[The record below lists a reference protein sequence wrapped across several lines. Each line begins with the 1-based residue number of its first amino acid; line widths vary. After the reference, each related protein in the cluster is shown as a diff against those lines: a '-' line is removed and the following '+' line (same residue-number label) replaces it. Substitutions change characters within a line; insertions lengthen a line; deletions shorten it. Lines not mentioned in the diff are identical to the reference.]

1 MAPWSRSHVSALD
14 HREVNADMSVFATHP
29 LVGTGLPM
37 WMPSGAAIRHELQR
51 LAEEI
56 ARHNGCQPVYSP
68 VLAKRALFER
78 SGHWAKFKDDIFP
91 PMQLGGDE
99 LVLRPANCPHHA
111 MIYASQHY
119 SYRQLPIRLHE
130 LAPMFRAERS
140 GVLAGLSRV
149 RQINLDDT
157 HVFCRPDQLIS
168 ELARALRAALDAQR
182 IMGLPVDYVRLS
194 RGAPTSDGYLGTA
207 DQWKDAEQALRTAAQ
222 QVLAASAPP
231 VVEAAGEAAFYGPKL
246 DLQTRSFGDREESI
260 ATVQVDFNLPQRFDL
275 TYTAS
280 DGNPDRVVMV
290 HSGTVGSMER
300 VTAMLLAHYRGRL
313 PLWLAPIQICL
324 LPVGPDQD
332 SDAREVHDDLTA
344 AGLRVRLDT
353 EKSLAARI
361 RDSRSRRDGVIAVIG
376 PKEAAAAM
384 VHITDPAAQFSGPIS
399 RSRFL
404 AITSHAYSQR
414 VHQIQ
419 WHAHPCL
426 PITSGGA
433 GSHPNWSDLHT

>member
-1 MAPWSRSHVSALD
+1 MASRSQSHVRAGD

-56 ARHNGCQPVYSP
+56 ARRNGCQPVYSP
-68 VLAKRALFER
+68 VLARRALFER

-91 PMQLGGDE
+91 PIQLGDDE

-140 GVLAGLSRV
+140 GVLAGLNRV

-168 ELARALRAALDAQR
+168 EISRALRAALDAQHL
-182 IMGLPVDYVRLS
+182 MGLPVDYVRLS
-194 RGAPTSDGYLGTA
+194 RGVPSSDSYLGTA
-207 DQWKDAEQALRTAAQ
+207 DQWQDAEDALRTAAR
-222 QVLAASAPP
+222 QVLAADAPP

-246 DLQTRSFGDREESI
+246 DLQTRSFGVREESI

-280 DGNPDRVVMV
+280 DGNTARVVMV
-290 HSGTVGSMER
+290 HCGTVGSMER
-300 VTAMLLAHYRGRL
+300 VTARLLEHYRGRL

-324 LPVGPDQD
+324 LPVGPEQD
-332 SDAREVHDDLTA
+332 SDAHRLHCDLTA
-344 AGLRVRLDT
+344 AGLRVRLDS
-353 EKSLAARI
+353 EKSLPARI
-361 RDSRSRRDGVIAVIG
+361 RDSRSRRDSVIAVIG
-376 PKEAAAAM
+376 PKEAATAM
-384 VHITDPAAQFSGPIS
+384 VHVTDPAAQFSGPIS
-399 RSRFL
+399 RSSFL
-404 AITSHAYSQR
+404 AITRHAYSQR
-414 VHQIQ
+414 VHPIQ
-419 WHAHPCL
+419 WHAH
-426 PITSGGA
+426 SGPPT
-433 GSHPNWSDLHT
+433 GSSSARS

>member
-1 MAPWSRSHVSALD
+1 MASPSQSHVSALD

-29 LVGTGLPM
+29 LVGAGLPM
-37 WMPSGAAIRHELQR
+37 WMPGGAAIRHELQR

-56 ARHNGCQPVYSP
+56 ARRNGCQPVYSP
-68 VLAKRALFER
+68 VLAKRALFEQ

-140 GVLAGLSRV
+140 GVLAGLNRV

-168 ELARALRAALDAQR
+168 EIARALRAALDAQHV
-182 IMGLPVDYVRLS
+182 MGLPVDYVRLS
-194 RGAPTSDGYLGTA
+194 RGAPTTDSYLGTVG
-207 DQWKDAEQALRTAAQ
+207 QWQDAEQALRTAAR
-222 QVLAASAPP
+222 QVLAAGSSPI
-231 VVEAAGEAAFYGPKL
+231 VEAAGEAAFYGPKL

-280 DGNPDRVVMV
+280 DGNADRVVMV
-290 HSGTVGSMER
+290 HCGTVGSMER
-300 VTAMLLAHYRGRL
+300 ITAMLLEHYRGRL
-313 PLWLAPIQICL
+313 PLWLAPTQICL

-332 SDAREVHDDLTA
+332 SHAQELHHDLTA

-361 RDSRSRRDGVIAVIG
+361 RDSRCRRDSVIAVIG
-376 PKEAAAAM
+376 PKEAATAM
-384 VHITDPAAQFSGPIS
+384 LHVTDPAAQFSGPVS
-399 RSRFL
+399 RSNFL

-414 VHQIQ
+414 LRSIQ
-419 WHAHPCL
+419 WQV
-426 PITSGGA
+426 
-433 GSHPNWSDLHT
+433 GSAAANRLVARLEVELDRQ